1 LLQEPAPVV
10 LRKESQLD
18 IAGKMLPMH
27 LQKLVLFVEQL
38 KAILLMFPEKKTTM
52 GMFIPAVIKAQ
63 NITMKPIV
71 LANTAT
77 K

>member
-1 LLQEPAPVV
+1 
-10 LRKESQLD
+10 
-18 IAGKMLPMH
+18 MLPMH